1 SERRSIGTS
10 ASVKISSERFIGK
23 MTNVEKGLGV
33 VTNNESGYEF
43 TNVKSTNLLKIRR
56 FVDS

>member
-1 SERRSIGTS
+1 
-10 ASVKISSERFIGK
+10 